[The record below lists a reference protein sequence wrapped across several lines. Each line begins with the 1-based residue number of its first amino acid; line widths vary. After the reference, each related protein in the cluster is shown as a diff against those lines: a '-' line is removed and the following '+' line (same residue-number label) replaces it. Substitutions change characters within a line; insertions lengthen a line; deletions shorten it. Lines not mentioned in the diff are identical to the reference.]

1 MEGLSLQFRTRV
13 FLLLSFVCCF
23 GRTSAQVPAQPLHDP
38 KSENEIVL
46 WRDLTSPETSAVP
59 PELKTAAAKIGY
71 TIRLQSI
78 PREQFPELLFKAVET
93 HQEPDLIFFTS
104 HSLMTGEKTAK
115 GDLPGIESNAEVRQS
130 LIEVTELLDGRFSV
144 GTRWSGWQYLLS
156 TSKHYEAA
164 RRLAMRT
171 PACVGLPVSA
181 MVPEDLAR
189 TAEQISTAYL
199 EHASLNN
206 DEDAERLKTRGTR
219 REAVQVDETKT
230 CSAWGNDRLSF
241 LSLISTYHSPTTVGH
256 IHVLVV
262 LRRSNTDWRLLA
274 ISTDPVSNSA
284 FLDQLAANANA
295 FQLRESTASNAQ
307 PATLVSPADTQ
318 FPQPSHGERFGEFV
332 WLPSPEPGVVAEVA
346 EFSYQ
351 NEPRLFLRIPS
362 QKKDQAAVSAG
373 SLFTTTTQW
382 SWRIWSI
389 TDQGDVVFSTTH
401 TFWH

>member
-1 MEGLSLQFRTRV
+1 
-13 FLLLSFVCCF
+13 
-23 GRTSAQVPAQPLHDP
+23 
-38 KSENEIVL
+38 
-46 WRDLTSPETSAVP
+46 
-59 PELKTAAAKIGY
+59 
-71 TIRLQSI
+71 
-78 PREQFPELLFKAVET
+78 
-93 HQEPDLIFFTS
+93 
-104 HSLMTGEKTAK
+104 MTGEKTAK

-284 FLDQLAANANA
+284 FLEQLAANANA